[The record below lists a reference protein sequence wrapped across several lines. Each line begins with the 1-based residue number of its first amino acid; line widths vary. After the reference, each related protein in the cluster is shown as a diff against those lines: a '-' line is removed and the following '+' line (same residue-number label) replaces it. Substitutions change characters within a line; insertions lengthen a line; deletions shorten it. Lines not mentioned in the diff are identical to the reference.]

1 MNERGRRNDSGSS
14 LADSVQRVR
23 QNQVTVLW
31 GWDKRIWDEE
41 TSSLTN
47 INIDTCRLRMVHRN

>member
-31 GWDKRIWDEE
+31 PNENSVMGLGKEFGTRKP
-41 TSSLTN
+41 
-47 INIDTCRLRMVHRN
+47 VH

>member
-31 GWDKRIWDEE
+31 GWEE
-41 TSSLTN
+41 FGT
-47 INIDTCRLRMVHRN
+47 RKPVH

>member
-31 GWDKRIWDEE
+31 GWEKNLGRGNQF
-41 TSSLTN
+41 TN
-47 INIDTCRLRMVHRN
+47 